1 MSNFE
6 KDYFDPNIKKAGWS
20 RVRSTYWQYDYEHMY
35 PEFKKMAY
43 AIKTLFNPKR
53 VLDIGCA
60 KGFLV
65 KAFRE
70 LGIESYGVDISEYAI
85 SKSPESVK
93 PLLFI
98 SDLNS
103 DHLPF
108 EDNSFDTIT
117 FLGTLEHLDDHAHAL
132 REINRISK
140 VGCTLIMRTLF
151 RKLSGD
157 NSFINIHSRSFW
169 INEFRSF
176 GFTHDQVKT
185 DQFVNSR
192 IRCRLKSQE
201 GIIIKTASL
210 LYYNFPQG
218 QRLIRFYL
226 NNVHDTGY
234 LVFLKDRGY

>member
-1 MSNFE
+1 MSNFG
-6 KDYFDPNIKKAGWS
+6 KDYFDPNSKKSGWS
-20 RVRSTYWQYDYEHMY
+20 RVRGTYWQYDYERMY
-35 PEFKKMAY
+35 PEFKEMAY
-43 AIKTLFNPKR
+43 DIKTLFSPKR

-70 LGIESYGVDISEYAI
+70 LGIESYGVDVSEYAI

-117 FLGTLEHLDDHAHAL
+117 FLGVLEHLDDHSHAL
-132 REINRISK
+132 REINRISNI
-140 VGCTLIMRTLF
+140 GCTLIMRTLF
-151 RKLSGD
+151 RKLPGD
-157 NSFINIHSRSFW
+157 NSFINVHGRSFW
-169 INEFRSF
+169 INKFRSF
-176 GFTHDQVKT
+176 GFTHDQVRT
-185 DQFVNSR
+185 DQFVSSR
-192 IRCRLKSQE
+192 IRCLLKSQE
-201 GIIIKTASL
+201 VIIRTASL

-218 QRLIRFYL
+218 HRLIHFYL

-234 LVFLKDRGY
+234 LVFLKDI